1 MVQNERSTIFKG
13 TSASLDGQKG
23 SLILSAGGVSF
34 IPDQGGKGIQIP
46 LERIYAASIEGR
58 ILKKLCIVDNS
69 GKRTMFSVPDMDQWK
84 SVLEMAIHIY
94 DALITKVQPV
104 TQKKSQAATPPVS
117 PAVTPPPTPNP
128 VIIPAAAPPP
138 ISGSTRG
145 SGITQTVTRII
156 QKVPPVYNGQWPSG
170 QDYEQSFQT
179 LKLNLSPS
187 LGKTDGWEAV
197 RNPKNPSWYVHA
209 SGNYGSIYRIS
220 TGDGKFYALKCFTK
234 KSLSINQR
242 YSSISSY
249 LNGLPDSPECLTHF
263 VYYPE
268 GIKTRKVNGVYFP
281 MLKMEWIDG
290 KTLNQFISAHINES
304 RVLKATGNR
313 IVEAAMA
320 LQAAGIAHGD
330 LSGDNI
336 IIDEKGKIRFVDYDG
351 MFIPAFSGEKA
362 TELGHADFQHPKRN
376 AQTYSEK
383 LDTFSVVVI
392 QLAMQAMAVK
402 PELWKKFNA
411 DDPDCLIL
419 RKPDYLKPSESA
431 VISELRKTRSRNI
444 KKLIDLLLDYLSRDP
459 LWDGF
464 SLDQII
470 I

>member
-1 MVQNERSTIFKG
+1 MAQNERSTIFKG

-46 LERIYAASIEGR
+46 LGKMYAASIEGR
-58 ILKKLCIVDNS
+58 ILKKLCIVDNA
-69 GKRTMFSVPDMDQWK
+69 GKRMLFSVPDMDEWR
-84 SVLEMAIHIY
+84 SVLEMAIRIY
-94 DALITKVQPV
+94 DALNGKTQPV
-104 TQKKSQAATPPVS
+104 
-117 PAVTPPPTPNP
+117 PAPPPTPAPATTHNP
-128 VIIPAAAPPP
+128 VSGPAATSPAPPP
-138 ISGSTRG
+138 QQSGSTRG
-145 SGITQTVTRII
+145 SGISAAVTKIVR
-156 QKVPPVYNGQWPSG
+156 KVPPVYNGQWPSG

-187 LGKTDGWEAV
+187 IGKTDTWEAV
-197 RNPKNPSWYVHA
+197 RNPKNSSWYVHA

-249 LNGLPDSPECLTHF
+249 LNSMSQAPDCLTHF

-268 GIKTRKVNGVYFP
+268 GIKTRKVAGVYFP
-281 MLKMEWIDG
+281 MLKMEWIEG
-290 KTLNQFISAHINES
+290 VTLNQFISAHLAEP
-304 RVLKATGNR
+304 RVIKATGNR
-313 IVEAAMA
+313 IVQAAMA
-320 LQAAGIAHGD
+320 LQSAGIAHGD

-336 IIDEKGKIRFVDYDG
+336 IIDGKGKIKFVDYDG
-351 MFIPAFSGEKA
+351 MFIPPFRGEKA
-362 TELGHADFQHPKRN
+362 TELGHADFQHPGRG
-376 AQTYSEK
+376 AETYSEK

-392 QLAMQAMAVK
+392 QLAMQALAIK
-402 PELWKKFNA
+402 PELWKKFNG

-431 VISELRKTRSRNI
+431 VFSELKKIRSRNI
-444 KKLIDLLLDYLSRDP
+444 KKIADVLLQYLSKDP
-459 LWDGF
+459 LWDGI

-470 I
+470 T

>member
-1 MVQNERSTIFKG
+1 MAQNERSTIFKG
-13 TSASLDGQKG
+13 TSASLEGQKG

-34 IPDQGGKGIQIP
+34 IPDEGGRGVQIP

-58 ILKKLCIVDNS
+58 ILKKLCIVDSS
-69 GKRTMFSVPDMDQWK
+69 GKRTLFSVPDLDQWK
-84 SVLEMAIHIY
+84 NVLEMAVHIY
-94 DALITKVQPV
+94 DALSTKAQPAAQKKPQVATPSAPPAAGTATASNPV
-104 TQKKSQAATPPVS
+104 TSPV
-117 PAVTPPPTPNP
+117 
-128 VIIPAAAPPP
+128 APPP
-138 ISGSTRG
+138 PVTGSTRG
-145 SGITQTVTRII
+145 SGIAQTVTKII

-187 LGKTDGWEAV
+187 IGKTDGWEAV

-209 SGNYGSIYRIS
+209 SGNYGSIYKIS
-220 TGDGKFYALKCFTK
+220 TGDGKFFALKCFTK

-249 LNGLPDSPECLTHF
+249 LNSLPNGPECLTHF

-290 KTLNQFISAHINES
+290 TTLNQFISAHINEP
-304 RVLKATGNR
+304 RLLKTTGNR
-313 IVEAAMA
+313 IVEAAIA

-336 IIDEKGKIRFVDYDG
+336 IIDGRGKIRFVDYDG
-351 MFIPAFSGEKA
+351 MFIPVFRGEKA

-376 AQTYSEK
+376 SQTYSEK
-383 LDTFSVVVI
+383 LDAFSVLVI
-392 QLAMQAMAVK
+392 QLAMQALAVK

-431 VISELRKTRSRNI
+431 VVTELRKTRSRNL
-444 KKLIDLLLDYLSRDP
+444 KKIIDLLLDYLSKDP

>member
-1 MVQNERSTIFKG
+1 MAQNERSTIFKG

-34 IPDQGGKGIQIP
+34 IPDDGGKGIQIP
-46 LERIYAASIEGR
+46 LEKMYAASIEGR
-58 ILKKLCIVDNS
+58 ILKKLCIVDNA
-69 GKRTMFSVPDMDQWK
+69 GKRTLFSVPDMDEWRG
-84 SVLEMAIHIY
+84 VLEMAIRIY
-94 DALITKVQPV
+94 DALNAKTQPV
-104 TQKKSQAATPPVS
+104 AAKKVPSSQPASAPSVTSVPASNPV
-117 PAVTPPPTPNP
+117 VTPS
-128 VIIPAAAPPP
+128 APLPQQ
-138 ISGSTRG
+138 SGSTRG

-179 LKLNLSPS
+179 LKLNLSPTI
-187 LGKTDGWEAV
+187 GKTDTWEAV

-242 YSSISSY
+242 YSTISSY
-249 LNGLPDSPECLTHF
+249 LNSLQNAPDCLTHF

-281 MLKMEWIDG
+281 MLRMEWIEG
-290 KTLNQFISAHINES
+290 TTLNQFISAHISEP
-304 RVLKATGNR
+304 RILKTAGNR

-320 LQAAGIAHGD
+320 LQSAGIAHGD

-336 IIDEKGKIRFVDYDG
+336 IIDSKGKIKFVDYDG
-351 MFIPAFSGEKA
+351 MFIPAFKGERA
-362 TELGHADFQHPKRN
+362 TELGHADFQHPGRK
-376 AQTYSEK
+376 ADTYSEK

-392 QLAMQAMAVK
+392 QLAMQALAIK
-402 PELWKKFNA
+402 PELWEKFNG

-431 VISELRKTRSRNI
+431 VFSELRKTRSRNI
-444 KKLIDLLLDYLSRDP
+444 KKIIDLLLQFLSKDP

-470 I
+470 T